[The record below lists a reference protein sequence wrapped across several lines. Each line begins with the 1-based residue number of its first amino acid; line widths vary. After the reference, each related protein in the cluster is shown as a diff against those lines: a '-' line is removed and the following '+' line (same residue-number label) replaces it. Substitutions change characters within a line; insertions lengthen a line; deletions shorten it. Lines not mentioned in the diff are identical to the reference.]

1 MGLLHN
7 IGRIAA
13 YAAVIACAGVCH
25 AAVEPGENIVLN
37 GAFEA
42 DQASS
47 PPFWNVGKPEKVSWK
62 PSGGP
67 DGKPYMSISS
77 DERDSAETT
86 IRQYGLRLVEGGK
99 YRISA
104 YVRTKALSVGYS
116 GVSVVNH
123 GWFKSASAGK
133 LPPDTAGKWVKLEHD
148 FTCFPSKDGTYSLV
162 AFLTKFKGAF
172 DVADIR
178 LVALDETA
186 LTKTERSPIFAVQSK
201 PRLIPFNPIL
211 GKIPLY
217 DPTVEFRFFG
227 YLPKGTAESDFEA
240 VLEVEGA
247 PGASRA
253 PLAMKGG
260 TRLAVPGAVTP
271 TQGVL
276 AVSIER
282 KSSGERV
289 FTERHRYALRDVP
302 QGLKKGCRLNNLTSE
317 LISTKRVRAETET
330 FPFDVFRDSWL
341 FIASPRGSTVRLD
354 GREVVSPDTPRGE
367 TFRLVAAGRHEIAVS
382 GPAGDVVVRMIADI
396 FNYCPGANSF
406 VQENRPYDW
415 AFQERYVLPAVT
427 TQNGGS
433 VPKEQLPGF
442 HARGYRWLANLG
454 TVGVSSEELV
464 KRLNGAAGMNKE
476 GYSGVTCDEQFLH
489 NPGSIVDYTSG
500 LKAYELSARPTRAIF
515 TWIVGK
521 PFNQVIDEDFFATSV
536 NASLGEGKVLFEAY
550 CRTKETEEEARRYL
564 DNYVKD
570 TLVRY
575 CRTYPLAIG
584 SSCIAFGNFNQLP
597 ILSLAHHPEVD
608 FKYYLDMQVNLAAND
623 PAFDGLGS
631 IGYWG
636 SYYADEELHRWSFA
650 LMRHYVVE
658 GRKDMLSAKYGFTYR
673 PDHILNGD
681 FRGSLEPWTTNGA
694 VRADSFAGFAKAS
707 QNRWGGN
714 GGVGDTFA
722 VLSRGKDSFA
732 TLSQKAKGL
741 VPGRKYRLRYSAFDV
756 EDVKAKRMAPRKF
769 AISASA
775 GAGAAVDEALT
786 WTHVDKRVKGRY
798 AANNNCARV
807 NFGQI
812 VFTATAPETE
822 ISFSNEQAKEG
833 DELGLNYVSL
843 LPYYPAE

>member
-1 MGLLHN
+1 MG
-7 IGRIAA
+7 IVRMA
-13 YAAVIACAGVCH
+13 ACAAFFACVGVCP

-37 GAFEA
+37 GALEA

-47 PPFWNVGKPEKVSWK
+47 PPFWNVNKPEKISWK

-67 DGKPYMSISS
+67 DGRPYVSILS
-77 DERDSAETT
+77 DERDPAEATF
-86 IRQYGLRLVEGGK
+86 RQYGLRLVEGGK

-104 YVRTKALSVGYS
+104 YVRTKALSTGYG
-116 GVSVVNH
+116 GVEVVNH
-123 GWFKSASAGK
+123 GWYRGASAGK
-133 LPPDTAGKWVKLEHD
+133 LPSDTAGKWVKLEHD
-148 FTCFPSKDGTYSLV
+148 FTCFASKDGTYSLV
-162 AFLTKFKGAF
+162 AFLTKFKGTF

-178 LVALDETA
+178 LVALDEAA
-186 LTKTERSPIFAVQSK
+186 LKKTERSPIFAIQSK

-217 DPTVEFRFFG
+217 DSTVEFRFFG
-227 YLPKGTAESDFEA
+227 CLPKGTTENDFEA

-247 PGASRA
+247 SGASRA
-253 PLAMKGG
+253 PLALKGG
-260 TRLAVPGAVTP
+260 VRLAVPGAAAP
-271 TQGVL
+271 TQGVF

-282 KSSGERV
+282 KSTGERI

-302 QGLKKGCRLNNLTSE
+302 RELKKGRRLNNLTSE
-317 LISTKRVRAETET
+317 LVNAKRVRAEKET

-341 FIASPRGSTVRLD
+341 FIASPCGSTVRLD

-367 TFRLVAAGRHEIAVS
+367 TFRLTRAGRHEIAVN

-415 AFQERYVLPAVT
+415 AFQEKYVLPAVT

-433 VPKEQLPGF
+433 VPKDHLEGF
-442 HARGYRWLANLG
+442 LARGYRWIANLN
-454 TVGVSSEELV
+454 TTGVTAEKLEQL
-464 KRLNGAAGMNKE
+464 LGGAVGMNRF

-489 NPGSIVDYTSG
+489 NPGSIVDYTGG
-500 LKAYELSARPTRAIF
+500 LKAYELSALPTRAIF

-521 PFNQVIDEDFFATSV
+521 PFNRVIDEDFFATSV
-536 NASLGEGKVLFEAY
+536 NASLGQGKVLFEAY
-550 CRTKETEEEARRYL
+550 CRTKETEEEARKYL
-564 DNYVKD
+564 ENYVKD

-575 CRTYPLAIG
+575 CKTYPLAIG
-584 SSCIAFGNFNQLP
+584 STCIAFGNFNQLP

-608 FKYYLDMQVNLAAND
+608 FKYYLDLQVNMAAND

-658 GRKDMLSAKYGFTYR
+658 GRKEMLSGKHGFTYR

-681 FRGSLEPWTTNGA
+681 FRGSLEPWTVTGA
-694 VRADSFAGFAKAS
+694 VRADSFAGFAKTS

-732 TLSQKAKGL
+732 TVTQKAKGL
-741 VPGRKYRLRYSAFDV
+741 VPGRKYRLRYSTFDV
-756 EDVKAKRMAPRKF
+756 KDVKAKRLAPRKF

-775 GAGAAVDEALT
+775 GSGAAVDDALT

-807 NFGQI
+807 NLGQI
-812 VFTATAPETE
+812 VFTATAPETD
-822 ISFSNEQAKEG
+822 ISFSNEQAAEG
-833 DELGLNYVSL
+833 EELGLNYVSL
-843 LPYYPAE
+843 LPYYPRD

>member
-1 MGLLHN
+1 MR
-7 IGRIAA
+7 IGIVRVAA
-13 YAAVIACAGVCH
+13 CAAVIVCAGVCP
-25 AAVEPGENIVLN
+25 AAVEPDENIVLN
-37 GAFEA
+37 GALEA
-42 DQASS
+42 DQAAL
-47 PPFWNVGKPEKVSWK
+47 PPFWNVKPQERISWK

-67 DGKPYMSISS
+67 DGRPYVSISS
-77 DERDSAETT
+77 DERDPAEATF
-86 IRQYGLRLVEGGK
+86 RQYGLRLVEGGK

-104 YVRTKALSVGYS
+104 YVRTKALTTGYG

-123 GWFKSASAGK
+123 GWYKSASAGK

-148 FTCFPSKDGTYSLV
+148 FTCFASKDGTYSLV
-162 AFLTKFKGAF
+162 AFLTKFKGTF

-178 LVALDETA
+178 LVALDEAA
-186 LTKTERSPIFAVQSK
+186 LKKTERSPIFAIQSK
-201 PRLIPFNPIL
+201 PRLIPFSPIL

-227 YLPKGTAESDFEA
+227 YLPKGTTENDFEA

-247 PGASRA
+247 SGAARA
-253 PLAMKGG
+253 PLALKDGI
-260 TRLAVPGAVTP
+260 RLAVPGAVAP
-271 TQGVL
+271 AQGVF

-282 KSSGERV
+282 KSTGERV

-302 QGLKKGCRLNNLTSE
+302 RELKKGRRLNNLTSE
-317 LISTKRVRAETET
+317 LVSARRACAETET
-330 FPFDVFRDSWL
+330 FPFDVYRDSWL

-367 TFRLVAAGRHEIAVS
+367 TFRLTRAGRHEIAVS

-415 AFQERYVLPAVT
+415 AFQEKYVLPAVT

-454 TVGVSSEELV
+454 TVGVSAEELV
-464 KRLNGAAGMNKE
+464 KRLNGAAGMTKD

-489 NPGSIVDYTSG
+489 NPGSIVDYTGG
-500 LKAYELSARPTRAIF
+500 LKAYELSALPTRAIF

-521 PFNQVIDEDFFATSV
+521 PFNRVVDEDFFATSV

-550 CRTKETEEEARRYL
+550 CRTKETEEEARNYL
-564 DNYVKD
+564 ENYVKD

-575 CRTYPLAIG
+575 CKTYPLALG
-584 SSCIAFGNFNQLP
+584 STCIAFGNFNQLP

-608 FKYYLDMQVNLAAND
+608 FKYYLDLQVNMAAND

-658 GRKDMLSAKYGFTYR
+658 GRKDMLSGKYGFTYR

-681 FRGSLEPWTTNGA
+681 FRGSLEPWATNGA

-732 TLSQKAKGL
+732 TVSQKAKGL
-741 VPGRKYRLRYSAFDV
+741 VPGRKYRLRYSTFDV
-756 EDVKAKRMAPRKF
+756 KDVKAKRLAPRKF

-775 GAGAAVDEALT
+775 GTGAAVDEALT

-798 AANNNCARV
+798 AANNGCARV

-812 VFTATAPETE
+812 VFTATAPETV
-822 ISFSNEQAKEG
+822 ITFSNEQAAEG
-833 DELGLNYVSL
+833 EELGLNYVSL
-843 LPYYPAE
+843 LAYYPRD

>member
-1 MGLLHN
+1 MGRG
-7 IGRIAA
+7 IVRMAV
-13 YAAVIACAGVCH
+13 YAAALACAGVCH
-25 AAVEPGENIVLN
+25 AAVEAGENIVLN

-67 DGKPYMSISS
+67 NGKPYMSISS
-77 DERDSAETT
+77 DGRESGETT

-116 GVSVVNH
+116 GVEVVNH
-123 GWFKSASAGK
+123 GWFKGASAGK

-148 FTCFPSKDGTYSLV
+148 FTCFASKDGTYSLV
-162 AFLTKFKGAF
+162 AFLTKFKGTF

-178 LVALDETA
+178 LVALDEVA
-186 LTKTERSPIFAVQSK
+186 LKKTERSPIFAEQTK
-201 PRLIPFNPIL
+201 PRLIPFGPIL
-211 GKIPLY
+211 GRIPLY
-217 DPTVEFRFFG
+217 DPTIEFRFFG
-227 YLPKGTAESDFEA
+227 YLPKGAAESDFEA

-247 PGASRA
+247 SGASRA
-253 PLAMKGG
+253 PLAVKSGL
-260 TRLAVPGAVTP
+260 RLAVPGAVAP
-271 TQGVL
+271 TQGVF

-282 KSSGERV
+282 KSSGERI
-289 FTERHRYALRDVP
+289 FTERHRFAVRDVP
-302 QGLKKGCRLNNLTSE
+302 QGLKKGRRLNNLTSE
-317 LISTKRVRAETET
+317 LVSAKRVRAETET

-341 FIASPRGSTVRLD
+341 FIASPCGSTVQLD
-354 GREVVSPDTPRGE
+354 GREVVSPNTPRGE

-382 GPAGDVVVRMIADI
+382 GPAGDVTVRMIADI

-406 VQENRPYDW
+406 VKENGPYDW
-415 AFQERYVLPAVT
+415 AFQEKYVLPAVT

-433 VPKEQLPGF
+433 VPKEHLQGF
-442 HARGYRWLANLG
+442 MARGYRWLANLG
-454 TVGVSSEELV
+454 TVGVSAEELV
-464 KRLNGAAGMNKE
+464 KRLNGAAGMNKD

-489 NPGSIVDYTSG
+489 NPNSIIEYTRG
-500 LKAYELSARPTRAIF
+500 LKAYELSASPTRAIF

-521 PFNQVIDEDFFATSV
+521 PFNRVIDEDFFAASV
-536 NASLGEGKVLFEAY
+536 NASLGQGKVLFEAY
-550 CRTKETEEEARRYL
+550 CRTKETEEEARNYL
-564 DNYVKD
+564 ENYVKD

-575 CRTYPLAIG
+575 CKTYPLAIE
-584 SSCIAFGNFNQLP
+584 SSCIAFGNFNQIP

-608 FKYYLDMQVNLAAND
+608 FKYYLDLQVNMAAND

-658 GRKDMLSAKYGFTYR
+658 GRKDMLSTQYGFTYR
-673 PDHILNGD
+673 PDYILNGD
-681 FRGSLEPWTTNGA
+681 FRGSLELWTTKGT
-694 VRADSFAGFAKAS
+694 VRADSFSGFAKTS

-722 VLSRGKDSFA
+722 VLSRGKGSVA
-732 TLSQKAKGL
+732 TVSQQAKGL
-741 VPGRKYRLRYSAFDV
+741 VPGRKYRLRYVTFDV
-756 EDVKAKRMAPRKF
+756 KDVKAKRIAPRKF
-769 AISASA
+769 AVSASV
-775 GAGAAVDEALT
+775 GAGTAVDDALT
-786 WTHVDKRVKGRY
+786 WTHVDKRIKGRY
-798 AANNNCARV
+798 DINNGCARV
-807 NFGQI
+807 NLGQI

-822 ISFSNEQAKEG
+822 ISFCNEQAAEG
-833 DELGLNYVSL
+833 EELGLNYVSL
-843 LPYYPAE
+843 LPYYP